1 MQTLIAGQARASSL
15 VHSEKQSSQARNLRN
30 FTNLYIP
37 VKLMEPEILMSEA
50 KSKESCNYFYTG
62 QTIATF

>member
-1 MQTLIAGQARASSL
+1 MKKLLTVKIVDNSAANVVSPRLYI
-15 VHSEKQSSQARNLRN
+15 
-30 FTNLYIP
+30 YIP
-37 VKLMEPEILMSEA
+37 VKLMEPEILISEV